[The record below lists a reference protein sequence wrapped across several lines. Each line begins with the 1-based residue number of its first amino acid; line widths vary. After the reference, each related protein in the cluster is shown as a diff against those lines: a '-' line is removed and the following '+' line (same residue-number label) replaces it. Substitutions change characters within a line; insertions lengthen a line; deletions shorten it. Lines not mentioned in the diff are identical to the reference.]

1 LPIGILEEFKPQKTE
16 VDLQN
21 EDLIVMFTDGIADLE
36 SMDEDMFELMMAA
49 SMLRNTQE
57 IADAILEMAV
67 ECSKG
72 KNKDDMTVM
81 VTRINKS
88 A

>member
-1 LPIGILEEFKPQKTE
+1 M
-16 VDLQN
+16 QN

>member
-1 LPIGILEEFKPQKTE
+1 MEEFKPQKTE

>member
-1 LPIGILEEFKPQKTE
+1 
-16 VDLQN
+16 
-21 EDLIVMFTDGIADLE
+21 
-36 SMDEDMFELMMAA
+36 MDEDMFELMMAA